1 MTITPEQVKNLREK
15 TGVGMM
21 LCKEALTETSGDT
34 EKAILWLRQKGIS
47 IADGKI
53 GKPTTNGR
61 IGSYV
66 HTGGR
71 IGILIEVLCETDFL
85 ANSEEFQTLV
95 HNLGMQ
101 VAACPSVSYVNVSDI
116 PQEFVNSETQLEM
129 SKDDLAK
136 KPEAIRQRIVEGRVN
151 KKLKEIT
158 LLSQPFIKDTS
169 ITIEELMKSF
179 SAKVGENVLIKR
191 FIRLDLGHEWRS

>member
-116 PQEFVNSETQLEM
+116 SQEFVDSETQLEM

-158 LLSQPFIKDTS
+158 LLAQPFIKDTS

-191 FIRLDLGHEWRS
+191 FIRLDLGHE

>member
-101 VAACPSVSYVNVSDI
+101 VAACPSVLYVNVLDI

-158 LLSQPFIKDTS
+158 LLTQPFIKDNS